1 MKTDG
6 ELYEEMYKLLFN
18 AITDAMAMPVSL
30 LRNEMLRQAQQE
42 TEEMY
47 MAFQNKQA

>member
-18 AITDAMAMPVSL
+18 AITDAL
-30 LRNEMLRQAQQE
+30 
-42 TEEMY
+42 EEMY
-47 MAFQNKQA
+47 RKEYAAGVRLQLAQRKAEEIYLQG

>member
-18 AITDAMAMPVSL
+18 AITDAL
-30 LRNEMLRQAQQE
+30 
-42 TEEMY
+42 EEMY
-47 MAFQNKQA
+47 RKEYATAGIRLQLAQRKAEEIYLQG

>member
-18 AITDAMAMPVSL
+18 AITDAL
-30 LRNEMLRQAQQE
+30 
-42 TEEMY
+42 EEMY
-47 MAFQNKQA
+47 RK